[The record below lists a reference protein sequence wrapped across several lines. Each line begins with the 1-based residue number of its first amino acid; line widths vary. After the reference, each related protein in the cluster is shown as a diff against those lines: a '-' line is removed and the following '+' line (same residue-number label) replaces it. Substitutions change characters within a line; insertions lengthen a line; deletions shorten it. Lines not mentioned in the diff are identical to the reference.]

1 MTRGDKAALRLT
13 IGLGLAVFVAYGLGL
28 QAPFVVCIMALL
40 VLCKPGPPLPMFK
53 AVVIAGV
60 FAGLVAAGVLMVPLL
75 EHYAAAG
82 VLLTAVLLFGL
93 FYFGQLRANPLTTV
107 LVLAFTLIPVAG
119 VQEQA
124 LIGVLALTLSVGV
137 LVGAVVSATSN
148 AIFPDPPAQAARAAA
163 AAAPPDRDNARWV
176 AWRGT
181 LIVMPVFV
189 LALTNPSF
197 YLAAIMKTVAL
208 GQQAGETDA
217 RHAGRELVGST
228 LMGALI
234 ALAVWLG
241 LSLWPSLWMLMLWL
255 MAAALWAG
263 SALFGAR
270 RTVLPAIVLEQRAD
284 HVADPARP
292 GDRGQ
297 RQRQERARRR
307 LDARQP
313 VHRRRAV
320 CLGHCLD
327 ARALARPIA
336 DRGCRC
342 LVEGEPMTFVNF
354 LIGLPV
360 MLLCLIV
367 QVAVAFW
374 CVRYYVHQST
384 LVGSGQGFLVG
395 TRPLIVA
402 TLVMMVGTLVQ
413 IMLWGGLFLWLGEFE
428 QAYDAIY
435 HSAVNFTSLGY
446 GDIVMSRERRLLGPL
461 EAVNGVLMLGMSAAT
476 LMAIV
481 QHMITRLRDARA
493 DAGPGSR
500 P

>member
-1 MTRGDKAALRLT
+1 VTRGDKAALRLT

-40 VLCKPGPPLPMFK
+40 VLCKPGPPLPMVK
-53 AVVIAGV
+53 SLVIAGV
-60 FAGLVAAGVLMVPLL
+60 FAALVAAGVLMVPLL
-75 EHYAAAG
+75 ENYAAAG

-93 FYFGQLRANPLTTV
+93 FYLGQLRANPLTTV

-124 LIGVLALTLSVGV
+124 LIGVLALTLAVGV
-137 LVGAVVSATSN
+137 LVGAAVSAASN
-148 AIFPDPPAQAARAAA
+148 AIFPDPPAPSGRAAA
-163 AAAPPDRDNARWV
+163 TAPPDRESARWV

-270 RTVLPAIVLEQRAD
+270 RTGFRPSFWSNALITSLILLGPAIEDSASGKSVLAGAVMRVSLFVG
-284 HVADPARP
+284 VALYAWATVWAL
-292 GDRGQ
+292 
-297 RQRQERARRR
+297 EHWRARR
-307 LDARQP
+307 P
-313 VHRRRAV
+313 RAA
-320 CLGHCLD
+320 G
-327 ARALARPIA
+327 
-336 DRGCRC
+336 
-342 LVEGEPMTFVNF
+342 VN
-354 LIGLPV
+354 V
-360 MLLCLIV
+360 V
-367 QVAVAFW
+367 
-374 CVRYYVHQST
+374 
-384 LVGSGQGFLVG
+384 
-395 TRPLIVA
+395 
-402 TLVMMVGTLVQ
+402 
-413 IMLWGGLFLWLGEFE
+413 
-428 QAYDAIY
+428 
-435 HSAVNFTSLGY
+435 
-446 GDIVMSRERRLLGPL
+446 L
-461 EAVNGVLMLGMSAAT
+461 EET
-476 LMAIV
+476 
-481 QHMITRLRDARA
+481 
-493 DAGPGSR
+493 P
-500 P
+500 